1 MRKVGDSVSVTDSTL
16 GITFGLASEFL
27 WGAAASAARV
37 LQRVAECRIARRAE
51 EFIDLDEL
59 LANASPDELAAM
71 GYQRAWAEADGR
83 DAPQVRVEDLA
94 DHITAIRRSCA
105 RRGMDLAEIDY
116 ETAVDLLA
124 DYRITK
130 K

>member
-1 MRKVGDSVSVTDSTL
+1 MRKVGDTVSATDSTF
-16 GITFGLASEFL
+16 GITCGLASEFL

-71 GYQRAWAEADGR
+71 GYRRAWAEADGR
-83 DAPQVRVEDLA
+83 DAQVSHADLA
-94 DHITAIRRSCA
+94 AYITKVWVGGTHIGYTWADPIASA
-105 RRGMDLAEIDY
+105 
-116 ETAVDLLA
+116 LLA